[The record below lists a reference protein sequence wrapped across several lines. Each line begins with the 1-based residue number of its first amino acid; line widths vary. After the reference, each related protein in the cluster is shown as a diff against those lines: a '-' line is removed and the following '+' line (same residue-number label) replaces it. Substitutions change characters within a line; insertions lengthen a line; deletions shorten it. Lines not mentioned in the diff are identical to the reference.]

1 MPAAAEVTYRRH
13 VGDIGTHPAQGR
25 SRQWPRYG
33 RGRRGTPVRAAIL
46 VALLQTLVSRAVA
59 GRPAGELDA
68 LAYLLLVVGPLAL
81 LYRRLA
87 PVPVLA
93 VSLAAAVAYPL
104 LDYPGV
110 AFVAVVV
117 AVFTAIGAGHR
128 RATWILAGLAYVA
141 YVAGVRVVGDAI
153 VVGAWLLVLL
163 VLAEA
168 RRVQLVRFA
177 ELARLRDEQA
187 RTRAEQERR
196 QASDERLRIARE
208 LHDVLGHHLSLIRV
222 QAGVGLHLMDAQPEQ
237 ARAALS
243 TIKSASDEALAEVR
257 SVLGILR
264 TEQDAA
270 PRAPAPGLDRVP
282 DLAAEAGFEV
292 RTEVAGEPRPVP
304 AGVDRAAFRI
314 VQEALTNVR
323 RHAGAGARATV
334 RIGYAA
340 GGLTIQ
346 VDDDG
351 VGVADRESGRD
362 AAAGG
367 GISEVEAGNGIAG
380 MRERAAA
387 LGGDLSAGAR
397 PGGGFRVRAN
407 LPLPANQPEVTS
419 KLSPA
424 ADGGGSDRR
433 EGLT

>member
-1 MPAAAEVTYRRH
+1 MA
-13 VGDIGTHPAQGR
+13 
-25 SRQWPRYG
+25 
-33 RGRRGTPVRAAIL
+33 RGRPVRAAVV
-46 VALLQTLVSRAVA
+46 VALIQTLVSRGVA
-59 GRPAGELDA
+59 GGHAGELDA
-68 LAYLLLVVGPLAL
+68 VAYLLLLVGPLAL
-81 LYRRLA
+81 VFRRLA
-87 PVPVLA
+87 PVPVLV
-93 VSLAAAVAYPL
+93 VSLAAAVAFEL
-104 LDYPGV
+104 LDYRGV

-117 AVFTAIGAGHR
+117 AAFTAIGAGHR
-128 RATWILAGLAYVA
+128 RETWVLAGLAYA
-141 YVAGVRVVGDAI
+141 GYVAGVRRVGDAI

-168 RRVQLVRFA
+168 RRVQLMRFA
-177 ELARLRDEQA
+177 EMARLHSEQA

-196 QASDERLRIARE
+196 QASEERLRIARE

-237 ARAALS
+237 ARAALT

-304 AGVDRAAFRI
+304 AGVDRAAYRI

-323 RHAGAGARATV
+323 RHAGAGACATV
-334 RIGYAA
+334 RIEYAA

-351 VGVADRESGRD
+351 VGVGDRES
-362 AAAGG
+362 
-367 GISEVEAGNGIAG
+367 EVDAGNGIAG

-387 LGGDLSAGAR
+387 LGGDLSAGPR
-397 PGGGFRVRAN
+397 PGGGFRVRATM
-407 LPLPANQPEVTS
+407 PLEVLALAEHREATS
-419 KLSPA
+419 QLSPPT
-424 ADGGGSDRR
+424 DRGGFSRR
-433 EGLT
+433 EKPA

>member
-1 MPAAAEVTYRRH
+1 
-13 VGDIGTHPAQGR
+13 
-25 SRQWPRYG
+25 
-33 RGRRGTPVRAAIL
+33 VRLAVVLAL
-46 VALLQTLVSRAVA
+46 VQTLVSRAMA
-59 GRPAGELDA
+59 GGQAGGLDA
-68 LAYLLLVVGPLAL
+68 LAYVLLLAGPVAL
-81 LYRRLA
+81 VFRRLA

-93 VSLAAAVAYPL
+93 VSLAAAVAFTV

-110 AFVAVVV
+110 AFIAVVV

-128 RATWILAGLAYVA
+128 RETWILAGVGYAA
-141 YVAGVRVVGDAI
+141 YVAGVRLLGDAI
-153 VVGAWLLVLL
+153 VVGAWLLV
-163 VLAEA
+163 VLTIAEA
-168 RRVQLVRFA
+168 RRVQVARFA
-177 ELARLRDEQA
+177 ELARLHNERA

-196 QASDERLRIARE
+196 QASEERLRIARE

-264 TEQDAA
+264 TDQDAA

-282 DLAAEAGFEV
+282 DLAADAGFEV
-292 RTEVAGEPRPVP
+292 RTEVAGDPRPVP
-304 AGVDRAAFRI
+304 AAVDRAAYRI

-323 RHAGAGARATV
+323 RHAGPGATATV

-340 GGLTIQ
+340 GDLTIQ

-351 VGVADRESGRD
+351 LGAGDRE
-362 AAAGG
+362 AN
-367 GISEVEAGNGIAG
+367 VEAGNGIAG

-387 LGGDLSAGAR
+387 LGGDLTAGPR
-397 PGGGFRVRAN
+397 PGGGFRVRAS
-407 LPLPANQPEVTS
+407 LPLPAKQAEV
-419 KLSPA
+419 PA
-424 ADGGGSDRR
+424 
-433 EGLT
+433 